1 MQNSN
6 LSWLSTCSSQFY
18 NLGLFSRSWE
28 SPKLQEKVVFACNKY
43 QYDEILKHLLFLLM
57 LWRCALSSLHEN
69 DPNSDTLLNVPQDE
83 PTVHVLYP
91 LLYMHGIY
99 SNMIDKVYRH
109 MEVSWS
115 VFMQADNGQLVVV
128 RSEPHATLFQ
138 AIWKVSWEVCLSL
151 YGRERVGDVM
161 TCWSVWFT
169 VDRQ

>member
-1 MQNSN
+1 
-6 LSWLSTCSSQFY
+6 
-18 NLGLFSRSWE
+18 
-28 SPKLQEKVVFACNKY
+28 
-43 QYDEILKHLLFLLM
+43 M
-57 LWRCALSSLHEN
+57 LWSCALSSLHEN

-128 RSEPHATLFQ
+128 RSEPHAIDFVPGDMEGELASLFV
-138 AIWKVSWEVCLSL
+138 IVWKREGGWCNDLLVSLVYSW
-151 YGRERVGDVM
+151 
-161 TCWSVWFT
+161 
-169 VDRQ
+169 